1 MNQTNPPAPVPE
13 YIRDAQGKLHRISDL
28 LSQKTSSVNIQL
40 VRRRRLKAS
49 DTPYRPT
56 KYSIED
62 LEVLAHGTI
71 EECLRRFPH
80 RTRSQVNA
88 QRKYAKDKLHRLPGI
103 TNQINP

>member
-1 MNQTNPPAPVPE
+1 MSQTNPPAPVPE

-28 LSQKTSSVNIQL
+28 LSKKTSSVNIQL
-40 VRRRRLKAS
+40 VRRRRLKDS

-62 LEVLAHGTI
+62 LQVLAHGSI
-71 EECLRRFPH
+71 EECLLRFPD

-88 QRKYAKDKLHRLPGI
+88 QRNYARDRLRRLPGI
-103 TNQINP
+103 TSQIKP